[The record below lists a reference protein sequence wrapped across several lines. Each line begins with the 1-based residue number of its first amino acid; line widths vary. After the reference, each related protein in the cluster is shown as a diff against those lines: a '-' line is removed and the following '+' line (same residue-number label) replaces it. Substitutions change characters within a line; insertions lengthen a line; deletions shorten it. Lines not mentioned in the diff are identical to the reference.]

1 MIYKGLQCN
10 EAQRKL
16 IAASESLLLDKEEQV
31 NFHFMIH
38 LRNILKSAD
47 FMEAFE
53 TKLLESKLAQLRS
66 RSDFGEL
73 DYTQSFIPLPKYH
86 PDELTPAQ
94 FQAMLNDPTVPPIV
108 IRSLVSDAPAV
119 KTWTH
124 DYLMKS
130 YGDVKIM
137 ALRFEEDGSYQAVG
151 TGDSAAMSLADI
163 IRAQLSGK
171 ANNSYYVNNSAQ
183 IFNDYPQLL
192 DEIGGQRVLDL
203 FQRHSV
209 STFSQLFVGNVR
221 TWGTNWHQ
229 GNDLSVA
236 LMINGVKRWYFLDPR
251 LVHILRPY
259 LNGPNGMMTKG
270 EVRHSLD
277 FQILQDPLYAYA
289 PKFVLDL
296 EPGDALV
303 FTKYWPHAVVNVSPF
318 QIMANMRM
326 TEVDLELLKKGNST
340 ANLLP
345 VFDNILNSDPEFIKF
360 KFEIYQSLGKRH
372 KEIGDSEYFA
382 GYSVTRKQQA

>member
-1 MIYKGLQCN
+1 MIYEGLNCN
-10 EAQRKL
+10 DAQRKL
-16 IAASESLLLDKEEQV
+16 IDASECLLLDKEEQA

-38 LRNILKSAD
+38 LRNILKSSD
-47 FMEAFE
+47 FMEPFE
-53 TKLLESKLAQLRS
+53 TSLLKRKYERLREHP
-66 RSDFGEL
+66 DFAEL
-73 DYTQSFIPLPKYH
+73 DYNQSFIPLPKYR
-86 PDELTPAQ
+86 PEELTRERL
-94 FQAMLNDPTVPPIV
+94 QAMLNDPRVPPIV
-108 IRSLVSDAPAV
+108 IKGLVSDAPAV
-119 KTWTH
+119 RTWTH
-124 DYLMKS
+124 DYLMES
-130 YGDVKIM
+130 YGDVQIM
-137 ALRFEEDGSYQAVG
+137 ALQFDEGGSYQAAG
-151 TGDSAAMSLADI
+151 SGDSAAMSLAEI

-171 ANNSYYVNNSAQ
+171 AKSSYYVNNSAQ

-203 FQRHSV
+203 FRGHSV
-209 STFSQLFVGNVR
+209 NTFSQLFVGNVR

-236 LMINGVKRWYFLDPR
+236 LMINGVKRWYFIDPR

-277 FQILQDPLYAYA
+277 FQVLHDPLYAYM

-326 TEVDLELLKKGNST
+326 TEVDIELLKKGNST

-360 KFEIYQSLGKRH
+360 KFEIYQSLGKH
-372 KEIGDSEYFA
+372 QKEIGDSEYFA
-382 GYSVTRKQQA
+382 GFSVTRKNQA